1 MIVNKEQMLK
11 AIKAVKP
18 SLGKESDYYI
28 KDGYLIASNDKC
40 VGKYKLDGETENVRI
55 PAKAIPLISSM
66 TGDIKITAKAG
77 AISIVAGNSKA
88 NYKIENTNADYLDD
102 NTFKSYMD
110 TTISSDILNRAINKL
125 IGIIPATSPRN
136 ILEGMNVVIG
146 KDTIEF
152 MACDGIRIGWIKTAA
167 ESETP
172 INFIIPRDSLK
183 AIESMAFEGNVVIKV
198 GENWITFIDK
208 ENRKILHSRIIEG
221 EYLAIGNLFDHLDIE
236 YKVNRGLF
244 MDMLDKAKLIADGNA
259 SKITLSLGAD
269 AEIHYKASLEE
280 YSDSLKLDAENEK
293 VTKNFNLAYLR
304 DGVNALFDDEMS
316 IYTTN
321 SPKTAIVFGDS
332 IVKSLLLPVYRG
344 E

>member
-88 NYKIENTNADYLDD
+88 SYKVENTNADYLDD

-110 TTISSDILNRAINKL
+110 TNISADILNRAIKKL
-125 IGIIPATSPRN
+125 IGIIPVTSPRN

-146 KDTIEF
+146 NDAIEF
-152 MACDGIRIGWIKTAA
+152 MACDGVRIGWIKTSA
-167 ESETP
+167 EAETP
-172 INFIIPRDSLK
+172 ISFIVPRDSLK

-208 ENRKILHSRIIEG
+208 ESKKILHSRIIEG
-221 EYLAIGNLFDHLDIE
+221 EYIKIDKLFTDLDIQ
-236 YKVNRGLF
+236 YKVDKRLF
-244 MDMLDKAKLIADGNA
+244 MDMLDKAKLIADGNTA
-259 SKITLSLGAD
+259 KITLTLGKS
-269 AEIHYKASLEE
+269 AEIEYKANLEE
-280 YSDSLKLDAENEK
+280 YSDSLLLNSENER
-293 VTKNFNLAYLR
+293 VSKNFNLAYLR
-304 DGVNALFDDEMS
+304 DCVNALFDDEMS

-332 IVKSLLLPVYRG
+332 IVKTLLLPVYTGR
-344 E
+344 